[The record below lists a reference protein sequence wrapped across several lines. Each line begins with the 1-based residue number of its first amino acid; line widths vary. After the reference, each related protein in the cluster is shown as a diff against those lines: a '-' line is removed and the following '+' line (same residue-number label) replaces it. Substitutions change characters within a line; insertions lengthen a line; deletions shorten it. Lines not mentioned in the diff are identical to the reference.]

1 MHPQRTLHI
10 RTTPPP
16 PGSRPPPRAVG
27 QWLMLAALPLMAGC
41 TGPAAAPAALPS
53 PGRPPLIVSAGST
66 GLDIGEGGV
75 RLLAE
80 GAATG
85 GGWAA
90 LERTEPPGTR
100 TGLHRHNRMDE
111 AFYVVRGT
119 LTVYLDGRLHTLPAG
134 SFVLIPRGTPH
145 AQGNLTRDTL
155 TMVSLFA
162 PAGWEQS
169 AKARAALH
177 REHPA
182 GTEEFAR
189 RIGPLLA
196 GFDLEP
202 LGPSPL
208 PPPP

>member
-1 MHPQRTLHI
+1 
-10 RTTPPP
+10 
-16 PGSRPPPRAVG
+16 V
-27 QWLMLAALPLMAGC
+27 
-41 TGPAAAPAALPS
+41 
-53 PGRPPLIVSAGST
+53 
-66 GLDIGEGGV
+66 LDIGEGQV

-85 GGWAA
+85 GAWAA

-119 LTVYLDGRLHTLPAG
+119 LTVYIGNRLHELPAG

-145 AQGNLTRDTL
+145 AQGNLTHDTL
-155 TMVSLFA
+155 TIVSFFA

-169 AKARAALH
+169 ARARAALH

-182 GTEEFAR
+182 GSAGSAEFSK
-189 RIGPLLA
+189 RIGELLA
-196 GFDLEP
+196 RFDLEA

-208 PPPP
+208 PAPRR

>member
-1 MHPQRTLHI
+1 MRVAMM
-10 RTTPPP
+10 
-16 PGSRPPPRAVG
+16 S
-27 QWLMLAALPLMAGC
+27 AAAFVLGAGC
-41 TGPAAAPAALPS
+41 APAAGVPAAPP
-53 PGRPPLIVSAGST
+53 PGRPPVVVPAGST
-66 GLDIGEGGV
+66 PLDIGEGRV

-80 GAATG
+80 GTATG
-85 GGWAA
+85 GAWAA

-119 LTVYLDGRLHTLPAG
+119 LTVFMDGELRTLPAG

-155 TMVSLFA
+155 TMVSFFS

-169 AKARAALH
+169 AKARAELH
-177 REHPA
+177 RQHPA
-182 GTEEFAR
+182 GSAEFAR
-189 RIGPLLA
+189 RIGPLLE

-208 PPPP
+208 PPPQ

>member
-1 MHPQRTLHI
+1 MRRVMLGAAVLSLAAGCARAATAAGA
-10 RTTPPP
+10 PP
-16 PGSRPPPRAVG
+16 PGRAPVVV
-27 QWLMLAALPLMAGC
+27 MAGS
-41 TGPAAAPAALPS
+41 AP
-53 PGRPPLIVSAGST
+53 
-66 GLDIGEGGV
+66 LDIGEGHV

-80 GAATG
+80 GPATG
-85 GGWAA
+85 NAWAA

-100 TGLHRHNRMDE
+100 TGLHRHNHMDE

-119 LTVYLDGRLHTLPAG
+119 LTVYVEGELRTLPAG

-155 TMVSLFA
+155 TMVSFFS

-169 AKARAALH
+169 ARARAALH
-177 REHPA
+177 QQYPA

-189 RIGPLLA
+189 RIVPLLQ

-208 PPPP
+208 PAPR

>member
-1 MHPQRTLHI
+1 MRSK
-10 RTTPPP
+10 R
-16 PGSRPPPRAVG
+16 PGLFLLCVLAGCAPRA
-27 QWLMLAALPLMAGC
+27 AS
-41 TGPAAAPAALPS
+41 PS
-53 PGRPPLIVSAGST
+53 PEPSLGRSAVLVPSYSAP
-66 GLDIGEGGV
+66 LDIGEGSV

-80 GAATG
+80 GWATDHR
-85 GGWAA
+85 WAA

-119 LTVYLDGRLHTLPAG
+119 LTVFMEGRLHSLSAG
-134 SFVLIPRGTPH
+134 SFVLISRGTPH
-145 AQGNLTRDTL
+145 AQGNLTSDTL
-155 TMVSLFA
+155 KIVSFFS

-169 AKARAALH
+169 AKARAELQ
-177 REHPA
+177 RTHPA

-196 GFDLEP
+196 SFDLEP

-208 PPPP
+208 PPPR